1 MERLYKIII
10 AVLAVWVFILTVQV
24 NNLSNITTDE
34 RETSI
39 IENHVDGFSTDLTEI
54 SGKIQSSIVTIKKD
68 GEYATGV
75 IYAQDD
81 EDVYVV
87 TNYHAIENGNIIQVV
102 LDNLMGLQAEV
113 VGYDVY
119 TDVAVLKVK
128 CKYSV
133 TPIKLGD
140 SSLLKTGE
148 YVLAFGNPI
157 SLDYRG
163 SVSLG
168 LVSTN
173 SRIMDMNIDNQ
184 LYFIKMIQSDITLN
198 EGNSG
203 GPLCNQSG
211 EMVGLNTTALNTKDS
226 DGMSFSLPVNEMK
239 LVANQI
245 IKDGKAHK
253 VNLGLKVFEI
263 NKLMNYQKNNLNIDL
278 DIVDGLYVG
287 SVRSEFVGNFIGIK
301 EGDIIT
307 RINGQKVDTLDKYTE
322 MEYAVTDKLTVEV
335 LRQGVEMTF
344 EGMISND

>member
-24 NNLSNITTDE
+24 NNLSNLATNE

-39 IENHVDGFSTDLTEI
+39 IENHVDGFSTDLTKI
-54 SGKIQSSIVTIKKD
+54 SAEVQSSIVTIKKD
-68 GEYATGV
+68 GEYASGV
-75 IYAQDD
+75 IYAQDG

-87 TNYHAIENGNIIQVV
+87 TNYHAVEDGNIIQVV
-102 LDNLMGLQAEV
+102 LDNLNGLQAELI
-113 VGYDVY
+113 GYDVY
-119 TDVAVLKVK
+119 TDVAVIKIK
-128 CKYSV
+128 CKYNV

-148 YVLAFGNPI
+148 YVLAFGNPL

-173 SRIMDMNIDNQ
+173 ARIMDMSVDNQ

-198 EGNSG
+198 DGNNG

-211 EMVGLNTTALNTKDS
+211 EMIGLNTDALNTKDS
-226 DGMSFSLPVNEMK
+226 QGMSFSLPVNEMR
-239 LVANQI
+239 LVVDQI
-245 IKDGKAHK
+245 IENGAASK

-263 NKLMNYQKNNLNIDL
+263 NRLMNYQKNNLNINL
-278 DIVDGLYVG
+278 DVVEGLYVG
-287 SVRSEFVGNFIGIK
+287 SVRSDFIGNYIGIK
-301 EGDIIT
+301 EGDIIL
-307 RINGQKVDTLDKYTE
+307 RINGEKVDTLDQYIE
-322 MEYAVTDKLTVEV
+322 MEYAVEDKLVVEV

-344 EGMISND
+344 EGSINND